1 MTLSKVL
8 AKVLGAILAACA
20 LVLLGAAGPAL
31 AKDSLTLALQLEP
44 PNLDPTSGAAVATD
58 EVVYANIFEGLVRL
72 DRDGAIKPL
81 LATYWEVA
89 PDGLTY
95 TFHLRG
101 GVRFQDGTPFDAGV
115 VQFSLERAIAPAST
129 NVQKQALSV
138 IRQVEVVDPLT
149 VRLHLT
155 QADSNLLYVLAWGD
169 AVMVSPRS
177 VATLATAPVGTG
189 PFRFSGWRRGDA
201 VTLVRNDAYWGQ
213 PAKLRQVVFKFIAD
227 PAAAFAAIRTHD
239 VDAFPDY
246 PAPEN
251 LAQLRTDL
259 SLKVISASSEG
270 EVILAINNR
279 NGPLADV
286 RVRQAIQHALDRR
299 AIIDAAMYGYGTPIG
314 SHFPPQN
321 AAYVD
326 LTGLY
331 PHDVAKAK
339 ALLAQAGYPDGFS
352 LTMKLPPPNYA
363 RRSGEIAASQLAA
376 VGIKVRIE
384 NLEWA
389 QWLDQVF
396 GRHAFDLTVVSHAEP
411 MDYDIYDRPDYYF
424 GYHSADF
431 HALMTTLKAT
441 ADEGQRTA
449 ILQQIQHR
457 IAGDAVNGFLF
468 QFPRLG
474 VFDAQLKDFWVNSP
488 TQTVDLRTA
497 YFDAPGAAGDVAVAP
512 TSRAGGIL
520 GLLAGLAV
528 AAGLIALL
536 VRFGAAYLGG
546 RAAIMALTLL
556 AASLVVF
563 AIIEVVPGD
572 PAAYM
577 LGLNAN
583 PEAVANLR
591 HQMGLEGSA
600 PQRYLAWLLGLLH
613 GDLGVSYTYQ
623 TPVAGLVA
631 ERLAVSLP
639 LATVAMALSV
649 LIGAPIGALAAARR
663 GGAAD
668 ATVMGL
674 TQIGVA
680 IPNFWFGVLLVM
692 GFSMG
697 LRWFSAGGFPGWDAG
712 LWPALKALTLPALA
726 LAAPQAAII
735 ARVTR
740 SALIDTLAEDYMRTA
755 RAKGL
760 SQGQALWRHGL
771 PNALIPL
778 LTILGLQFPFLL
790 AGSVIIENVFFLPG
804 LGRLVL
810 QAITQRDLI
819 VVQGV
824 VMLLIFAV
832 VAATFLVD
840 VAYVLV
846 DPRLRGRSRS

>member
-1 MTLSKVL
+1 VKLPRVF
-8 AKVLGAILAACA
+8 GAILAACT

-31 AKDSLTLALQLEP
+31 AKDSLTLGLQLEP

-58 EVVYANIFEGLVRL
+58 DVVYANIFEGLVRL
-72 DRDGAIKPL
+72 DPAGTVKPL
-81 LATYWEVA
+81 LATWWEVA

-95 TFHLRG
+95 TFHLRS
-101 GVRFQDGTPFDAGV
+101 GVRFQDGTPFDAGIV
-115 VQFSLERAIAPAST
+115 KFSLERAIAPSST

-149 VRLHLT
+149 VRLRLAR
-155 QADSNLLYVLAWGD
+155 ADSNLLYVLAWGD

-177 VATLATAPVGTG
+177 AASLATAPVGTG
-189 PFRFSGWRRGDA
+189 PFKLSGWRRGDA
-201 VTLVRNDAYWGQ
+201 VTLVRNDAYWGA
-213 PAKLRQVVFKFIAD
+213 PAKLRQVTFKFIAD

-251 LAQLRTDL
+251 LAQLRQDPA
-259 SLKVISASSEG
+259 LKVISASSEG
-270 EVILAINNR
+270 EVILAVNNR
-279 NGPLADV
+279 VGPLADV

-299 AIIDAAMYGYGTPIG
+299 AIIDGAMYGYGTPIG

-331 PHDVAKAK
+331 PHDIAKAK
-339 ALLAQAGYPDGFS
+339 ALLAQSGYPNGFT

-376 VGIKVRIE
+376 VGIKVKIE

-431 HALMTTLKAT
+431 HALMTALKAT
-441 ADEGQRTA
+441 TDEGQRTV
-449 ILQQIQHR
+449 ILQQIQR
-457 IAGDAVNGFLF
+457 KIAGDAVNGFLF
-468 QFPRLG
+468 QFPRMG
-474 VFDAQLKDFWVNSP
+474 VYDARLKDIFVNSP
-488 TQTVDLRTA
+488 TQTVDLHAAHFEGSSKASDNAAATSNHSG
-497 YFDAPGAAGDVAVAP
+497 GAV
-512 TSRAGGIL
+512 

-528 AAGLIALL
+528 VVGLAALL

-546 RAAIMALTLL
+546 RAASMALTLL
-556 AASLVVF
+556 AASVVVF
-563 AIIEVVPGD
+563 TIIQVVPGD

-583 PEAVANLR
+583 PDAVANLR
-591 HQMGLEGSA
+591 AQMGLEGPA
-600 PQRYLAWLLGLLH
+600 AQRYLAWLLGLLH

-639 LATVAMALSV
+639 LAAAAMVLSV
-649 LIGAPIGALAAARR
+649 VLGAPIGALAAARR
-663 GGAAD
+663 GGATDTA
-668 ATVMGL
+668 VMSL
-674 TQIGVA
+674 TQVGVA

-692 GFSMG
+692 GFSVG

-726 LAAPQAAII
+726 LAVPQAAII

-740 SALIDTLAEDYMRTA
+740 SALIDTQAEDYMRTA

-760 SQGQALWRHGL
+760 SHGQALWRHGL

-778 LTILGLQFPFLL
+778 LTILGLQFPYLL
-790 AGSVIIENVFFLPG
+790 AGSVIIENVFYLPG

-824 VMLLIFAV
+824 VMLLVFAV
-832 VAATFLVD
+832 VATTFLID

-846 DPRLRGRSRS
+846 DPRLRGRRGS

>member
-1 MTLSKVL
+1 VTLTRLLGVVL
-8 AKVLGAILAACA
+8 AAWTLALTA
-20 LVLLGAAGPAL
+20 AAGPAL
-31 AKDSLTLALQLEP
+31 AKDSLTLGLQLEP

-58 EVVYANIFEGLVRL
+58 DVVYANIFEGLVRL
-72 DRDGAIKPL
+72 DPAGVVKPL
-81 LATYWEVA
+81 LATWWEVT

-95 TFHLRG
+95 TFHLRN

-115 VQFSLERAIAPAST
+115 VKFSLERAIAPGST
-129 NVQKQALSV
+129 NVQKQALGV
-138 IRQVEVVDPLT
+138 IRRVEVVDPRT
-149 VRLHLT
+149 VRLRLA
-155 QADSNLLYVLAWGD
+155 QPDSTLLYVLAWGD
-169 AVMVSPRS
+169 AVMVSPKS
-177 VATLATAPVGTG
+177 AASLATAPIGTG
-189 PFRFSGWRRGDA
+189 PFKFSGWRRGDA
-201 VTLVRNDAYWGQ
+201 VTLVRNDGYWGA

-251 LAQLRTDL
+251 LAQLRQDPA
-259 SLKVISASSEG
+259 LKVISASSEG

-279 NGPLADV
+279 SGPLADV
-286 RVRQAIQHALDRR
+286 RVRRAIQHALDRR
-299 AIIDAAMYGYGTPIG
+299 AIIDGAMYGYGQPIG

-339 ALLAQAGYPDGFS
+339 ALLAQAGYPNGLT

-376 VGIKVRIE
+376 AGIKVKIE

-424 GYHSADF
+424 GYRNADF
-431 HALMTTLKAT
+431 HALMTALKAT
-441 ADEGQRTA
+441 TDDGQRTA
-449 ILQQIQHR
+449 ILQQIQR
-457 IAGDAVNGFLF
+457 KIADDAVNGFLF

-474 VFDAQLKDFWVNSP
+474 VYDARLKAIFVNSP
-488 TQTVDLRTA
+488 TQTVDLHAA
-497 YFDAPGAAGDVAVAP
+497 YFDTPGGVGDSASATSSPSGAV
-512 TSRAGGIL
+512 L
-520 GLLAGLAV
+520 GVIAVLAV
-528 AAGLIALL
+528 AVGLALLL

-546 RAAIMALTLL
+546 RAASMALTLL
-556 AASLVVF
+556 AASVVVF
-563 AIIEVVPGD
+563 AIIQVVPGD

-577 LGLNAN
+577 LGLNAT

-591 HQMGLEGSA
+591 AQMGLEGPA

-639 LATVAMALSV
+639 LAMLAMVLSV
-649 LIGAPIGALAAARR
+649 VIGAPIGALAAARR

-668 ATVMGL
+668 TTVMGL
-674 TQIGVA
+674 TQVGVA

-692 GFSMG
+692 AFSVG

-712 LWPALKALTLPALA
+712 LWPALKALTLPSLA
-726 LAAPQAAII
+726 LAVPQAAII

-740 SALIDTLAEDYMRTA
+740 SALIDTQAEDYMRTA

-760 SQGQALWRHGL
+760 SRGQALWRHGL

-778 LTILGLQFPFLL
+778 LTILGLQFPYLL
-790 AGSVIIENVFFLPG
+790 AGGVIIENVFYLPG

-824 VMLLIFAV
+824 VMLLVFAV
-832 VAATFLVD
+832 VATTFLID
-840 VAYVLV
+840 VGYVLV
-846 DPRLRGRSRS
+846 DPRLRGRRGS

>member
-1 MTLSKVL
+1 VRLSTLVSALLTAL
-8 AKVLGAILAACA
+8 ALLLA
-20 LVLLGAAGPAL
+20 GAASPAL

-72 DRDGAIKPL
+72 DPAGAVKPL
-81 LATYWEVA
+81 LATHWEIA

-95 TFHLRG
+95 TFHLRS

-115 VQFSLERAIAPAST
+115 VKFSLERALASGST

-138 IRQVEVVDPLT
+138 IRQVEVVDPRT
-149 VRLHLT
+149 VRLHLK
-155 QADSNLLYVLAWGD
+155 QADSNLIYVLAWGD

-177 VATLATAPVGTG
+177 AGSLATAPVGTG

-201 VTLVRNDAYWGQ
+201 VTLVRSDAYWGK
-213 PAKLRQVVFKFIAD
+213 PARLRQVVFKFIAD
-227 PAAAFAAIRTHD
+227 PAAAFAAIRGHD
-239 VDAFPDY
+239 VDAFADY

-251 LAQLRTDL
+251 LAQLRKDPT
-259 SLKVISASSEG
+259 LKVISASSEG
-270 EVILAINNR
+270 EVILAINDR
-279 NGPLADV
+279 NGPLADA
-286 RVRQAIQHALDRR
+286 RVRRAIQHALDRR
-299 AIIDAAMYGYGTPIG
+299 AIVDGAMYGYGTPIG

-321 AAYVD
+321 AAYID

-339 ALLAQAGYPDGFS
+339 ALLAQAGYPNGFS

-376 VGIKVRIE
+376 AGIKVKIE

-424 GYHSADF
+424 GYQNADF
-431 HALMTTLKAT
+431 HALMTALKAT
-441 ADEGQRTA
+441 TDEAQRA
-449 ILQQIQHR
+449 VILDQIQR
-457 IAGDAVNGFLF
+457 KIAGDAVNGFLF

-474 VFDAQLKDFWVNSP
+474 VFDARLRDFWVNSP
-488 TQTVDLRTA
+488 TQTVDLHTA
-497 YFDAPGAAGDVAVAP
+497 YFDTPDGASGPAEAVKSGRSGEILGVVAV
-512 TSRAGGIL
+512 
-520 GLLAGLAV
+520 LAV
-528 AAGLIALL
+528 AAGFAALL
-536 VRFGAAYLGG
+536 ARFGAAYLGG
-546 RAAIMALTLL
+546 RAGSMALTLL
-556 AASLVVF
+556 AASVVVF
-563 AIIEVVPGD
+563 AIIQVVPGD

-591 HQMGLEGSA
+591 HQMGLEGPV
-600 PQRYLAWLLGLLH
+600 PQRYLTWLLGMLH
-613 GDLGVSYTYQ
+613 GDFGLSYTYQ

-639 LATVAMALSV
+639 LAAAAMALSV
-649 LIGAPIGALAAARR
+649 AIGAPIGALAAARR
-663 GGAAD
+663 GGPAD
-668 ATVMGL
+668 TAVMGL
-674 TQIGVA
+674 TQVGVA
-680 IPNFWFGVLLVM
+680 IPNFWFAVLLVM
-692 GFSMG
+692 AFSTG
-697 LRWFSAGGFPGWDAG
+697 LRWFTAGGFPGWDAG

-726 LAAPQAAII
+726 LAVPQAAII

-740 SALIDTLAEDYMRTA
+740 SALIDTLGEDYMRTA

-778 LTILGLQFPFLL
+778 LTILGLQFPYLL

-824 VMLLIFAV
+824 VMLLVFAV
-832 VAATFLVD
+832 VATTFLID

-846 DPRLRGRSRS
+846 DPRLRGKRGS

>member
-1 MTLSKVL
+1 VRLPRL
-8 AKVLGAILAACA
+8 FGAILAALT

-31 AKDSLTLALQLEP
+31 AKDNLVLALQLEP

-58 EVVYANIFEGLVRL
+58 EVVHGNIFEGLVRL

-81 LATYWEVA
+81 LATYWEVT

-101 GVRFQDGTPFDAGV
+101 GVRFQDGTPFDAGIV
-115 VQFSLERAIAPAST
+115 KFSLDRALAPTST
-129 NVQKQALSV
+129 NVQKQALGV
-138 IRQVEVVDPLT
+138 IRQVEVIDPRT
-149 VRLHLT
+149 VRLHLS
-155 QADSNLLYVLAWGD
+155 QADSNLLSLLAWGD
-169 AVMVSPRS
+169 TVMVSPKS
-177 VATLATAPVGTG
+177 SGTLATAPVGTG

-201 VTLVRNDAYWGQ
+201 VTLVRNDGYWGA
-213 PAKLRQVVFKFIAD
+213 PAKLRQVTFKFIAD
-227 PAAAFAAIRTHD
+227 PAAAFAAIKTHD

-251 LAQLRTDL
+251 LAQLRADP
-259 SLKVISASSEG
+259 SLKVITASSEG
-270 EVILAINNR
+270 EVILAINSR
-279 NGPLADV
+279 SGPLADV
-286 RVRQAIQHALDRR
+286 RVRRAIQHALDRR

-321 AAYVD
+321 TAYVD
-326 LTGLY
+326 LTSLY

-339 ALLAQAGYPDGFS
+339 ALLAQAGYPNGFT

-376 VGIKVRIE
+376 VGIKVKIE

-389 QWLDQVF
+389 QWLDQVY
-396 GRHAFDLTVVSHAEP
+396 GRHAFDLSVVSHAEP
-411 MDYDIYDRPDYYF
+411 MDYGIYDKADYYF
-424 GYHSADF
+424 GYHSDAF
-431 HALMTTLKAT
+431 HGLMEALKAT
-441 ADEGQRTA
+441 TDEAQRTA
-449 ILQQIQHR
+449 ILQQIQR
-457 IAGDAVNGFLF
+457 KIADDAVNGFLF

-474 VFDAQLKDFWVNSP
+474 VFDAGLKDFWVNSP
-488 TQTVDLRTA
+488 TQTVDLHTA
-497 YFDAPGAAGDVAVAP
+497 YFDTPGAAGATTA
-512 TSRAGGIL
+512 TKTGRAGGIV
-520 GLLAGLAV
+520 GIIAGLAV
-528 AAGLIALL
+528 AAGLVALL
-536 VRFGAAYLGG
+536 ARFGAAYLGG
-546 RAAIMALTLL
+546 RAAVMAVTLL
-556 AASLVVF
+556 AASVVVF
-563 AIIEVVPGD
+563 AIIQVVPGD

-591 HQMGLEGSA
+591 HQMGLEGPA
-600 PQRYLAWLLGLLH
+600 PHRYLAWLLGMLH

-639 LATVAMALSV
+639 LAAAAMALSV
-649 LIGAPIGALAAARR
+649 LIGAPIGALAASRR
-663 GGAAD
+663 GGMAD
-668 ATVMGL
+668 TTVMGL

-692 GFSMG
+692 AFSMG
-697 LRWFSAGGFPGWDAG
+697 LRWFSAGGFPGWEAG
-712 LWPALKALTLPALA
+712 LWPALKALTLPSLA
-726 LAAPQAAII
+726 LAVPQAAII

-760 SQGQALWRHGL
+760 SSRQALWRHGL

-824 VMLLIFAV
+824 VMLLVFAV
-832 VAATFLVD
+832 VATTFLID

>member
-1 MTLSKVL
+1 VRLS
-8 AKVLGAILAACA
+8 KVLGAILAALTLA
-20 LVLLGAAGPAL
+20 LIGAAGPAM

-58 EVVYANIFEGLVRL
+58 EVVYANLFEGLVRL

-81 LATYWEVA
+81 LATWWEVA
-89 PDGLTY
+89 SDGLTY
-95 TFHLRG
+95 TFHLRD
-101 GVRFQDGTPFDAGV
+101 GVRFQDGTLFDAGV
-115 VQFSLERAIAPAST
+115 VKFSLDRALAPTST

-138 IRQVEVVDPLT
+138 IRQVEIVDPQT

-169 AVMVSPRS
+169 AVMVSPKS
-177 VATLATAPVGTG
+177 VATLATAPIGTG
-189 PFRFSGWRRGDA
+189 PFKFAGWRRGDA
-201 VTLVRNDAYWGQ
+201 VTLVRNDAYWGA

-251 LAQLRTDL
+251 LAQLRTDP

-279 NGPLADV
+279 NGPLADL
-286 RVRQAIQHALDRR
+286 RVRQALSHALDRR
-299 AIIDAAMYGYGTPIG
+299 AIIDGAMYGYGTPIG

-339 ALLAQAGYPDGFS
+339 ALLAQAGYPNGFT

-376 VGIKVRIE
+376 VGIKVKIE

-389 QWLDQVF
+389 QWLDQVY

-411 MDYDIYDRPDYYF
+411 MDYGIYDKPDYYF
-424 GYHSADF
+424 GYHSDAF
-431 HALMTTLKAT
+431 HGLMEALKAT
-441 ADEGQRTA
+441 TDEGQRTT
-449 ILQQIQHR
+449 ILQQIQR
-457 IAGDAVNGFLF
+457 KIAADAVNGFLF

-474 VFDAQLKDFWVNSP
+474 VYDARLRDIFVNSP
-488 TQTVDLRTA
+488 TLSVDLHTA
-497 YFDAPGAAGDVAVAP
+497 YFDAPGTAGDSAAKP
-512 TSRAGGIL
+512 SSRAGSVL
-520 GLLAGLAV
+520 GVVAGLAV
-528 AAGLIALL
+528 VAGLIALL
-536 VRFGAAYLGG
+536 ARFGAAYLGG
-546 RAAIMALTLL
+546 RAASMALTLL
-556 AASLVVF
+556 AASVVVF
-563 AIIEVVPGD
+563 AIIQVVPGD

-591 HQMGLEGSA
+591 HQMGLEGPA

-639 LATVAMALSV
+639 LALAAMALSV
-649 LIGAPIGALAAARR
+649 VLGAPIGALAAAKR
-663 GGAAD
+663 GGPAD
-668 ATVMGL
+668 TAVMGL
-674 TQIGVA
+674 TQVGVA

-692 GFSMG
+692 AFSMG

-712 LWPALKALTLPALA
+712 LWPALKALTLPSLA
-726 LAAPQAAII
+726 LAVPQAAII

-740 SALIDTLAEDYMRTA
+740 SALIDTQAEDYMRTA

-760 SQGQALWRHGL
+760 SGSQALWRHGL

-778 LTILGLQFPFLL
+778 LTILGLQFPYLL
-790 AGSVIIENVFFLPG
+790 AGGVIIENVFFLPG

-824 VMLLIFAV
+824 VMLLVFAV
-832 VAATFLVD
+832 VATTFLID
-840 VAYVLV
+840 IAYVLV
-846 DPRLRGRSRS
+846 DPRLRGRRGS

>member
-1 MTLSKVL
+1 VTLTRLLGVVL
-8 AKVLGAILAACA
+8 AAWTLALTA
-20 LVLLGAAGPAL
+20 AAGPAL
-31 AKDSLTLALQLEP
+31 AKDSLTLGLQLEP

-58 EVVYANIFEGLVRL
+58 DVVYANIFEGLVRL
-72 DRDGAIKPL
+72 DPAGVVKPL
-81 LATYWEVA
+81 LATWWEVT

-95 TFHLRG
+95 TFHLRN

-115 VQFSLERAIAPAST
+115 VKFSLERAIAPGST
-129 NVQKQALSV
+129 NVQKQALGV
-138 IRQVEVVDPLT
+138 IRRVEVVDQRT
-149 VRLHLT
+149 VRLRLA
-155 QADSNLLYVLAWGD
+155 QPDSTLIYVLAWGD
-169 AVMVSPRS
+169 AVMVSPKS
-177 VATLATAPVGTG
+177 AAALATAPIGTG
-189 PFRFSGWRRGDA
+189 PFKFGGWRRGDA
-201 VTLVRNDAYWGQ
+201 VTLVRNDGYWGA

-251 LAQLRTDL
+251 LAQLRQDPA
-259 SLKVISASSEG
+259 LKVISASSEG

-279 NGPLADV
+279 SGPLADV

-299 AIIDAAMYGYGTPIG
+299 AIIDGAMYGYGQPIG

-339 ALLAQAGYPDGFS
+339 ALLAQAGYPNGLT

-376 VGIKVRIE
+376 AGIKVKIE

-424 GYHSADF
+424 GYRNADF
-431 HALMTTLKAT
+431 HALMTALKAT
-441 ADEGQRTA
+441 TDDGQRTA
-449 ILQQIQHR
+449 ILQQVQR
-457 IAGDAVNGFLF
+457 KIADEAVNGFLF

-474 VFDAQLKDFWVNSP
+474 VYDARLKAIFVNSP
-488 TQTVDLRTA
+488 TQTVDLHAA
-497 YFDAPGAAGDVAVAP
+497 YFDAPGGVGDSAATTSSPAGAALGVIAV
-512 TSRAGGIL
+512 
-520 GLLAGLAV
+520 LAV
-528 AAGLIALL
+528 AVGLALLL

-546 RAAIMALTLL
+546 RAASMALTLL
-556 AASLVVF
+556 AASVVVF
-563 AIIEVVPGD
+563 AIIQVVPGD

-577 LGLNAN
+577 LGLNAT

-591 HQMGLEGSA
+591 AQMGLEGPA
-600 PQRYLAWLLGLLH
+600 LQRYLAWLLGLLR

-639 LATVAMALSV
+639 LAMLAMVLSV
-649 LIGAPIGALAAARR
+649 VLGAPIGALAAAKR

-668 ATVMGL
+668 TTVMGL
-674 TQIGVA
+674 TQVGVA

-692 GFSMG
+692 AFSVG

-712 LWPALKALTLPALA
+712 LWPALKALTLPSLA
-726 LAAPQAAII
+726 LAVPQAAII

-740 SALIDTLAEDYMRTA
+740 SALIDTQAEDYMRTA

-760 SQGQALWRHGL
+760 SRGQALWRHGL

-778 LTILGLQFPFLL
+778 LTILGLQFPYLL
-790 AGSVIIENVFFLPG
+790 AGGVIIENVFYLPG

-824 VMLLIFAV
+824 VMLLVFAV
-832 VAATFLVD
+832 VATTFLID
-840 VAYVLV
+840 VGYVLV
-846 DPRLRGRSRS
+846 DPRLRGRRGS

>member
-1 MTLSKVL
+1 MKLPRVF
-8 AKVLGAILAACA
+8 GAILAAWT

-58 EVVYANIFEGLVRL
+58 DVVYANIFEGLVRL
-72 DRDGAIKPL
+72 DPAGTVKPL
-81 LATYWEVA
+81 LAAWWEVA

-95 TFHLRG
+95 TFHLRS
-101 GVRFQDGTPFDAGV
+101 GVRFQDGTPFEAGV
-115 VQFSLERAIAPAST
+115 VKFSLDRAIAPSST

-138 IRQVEVVDPLT
+138 IRQVEVIDPLI
-149 VRLHLT
+149 VRLHLA

-177 VATLATAPVGTG
+177 AASLATAPVGTG
-189 PFRFSGWRRGDA
+189 PFKFSGWRRGDA
-201 VTLVRNDAYWGQ
+201 VTLVRNDAYWGAS
-213 PAKLRQVVFKFIAD
+213 AKLRQVTFKFIAD

-251 LAQLRTDL
+251 LAELRQDPA
-259 SLKVISASSEG
+259 LKVISASSEG

-279 NGPLADV
+279 SGPLADV

-299 AIIDAAMYGYGTPIG
+299 AIIDGAMYGYGTPIG

-331 PHDVAKAK
+331 PHDVARAK
-339 ALLAQAGYPDGFS
+339 ALLAQAGYPNGFT

-376 VGIKVRIE
+376 VGIKVKIE

-424 GYHSADF
+424 GYHSVDF

-441 ADEGQRTA
+441 TDEGQRTV
-449 ILQQIQHR
+449 ILQQIQRR

-468 QFPRLG
+468 QFPRMG
-474 VFDAQLKDFWVNSP
+474 VYDTRLKDIFVNSP
-488 TQTVDLRTA
+488 TQTVDLHAAHFEGSGEALDNVATTSNHSG
-497 YFDAPGAAGDVAVAP
+497 GAV
-512 TSRAGGIL
+512 

-528 AAGLIALL
+528 VIGLAALL
-536 VRFGAAYLGG
+536 VWFGAAYLGA
-546 RAAIMALTLL
+546 RAASMALTLL
-556 AASLVVF
+556 AASVVVF
-563 AIIEVVPGD
+563 AIIQVVPGD

-583 PEAVANLR
+583 PEALANLR
-591 HQMGLEGSA
+591 AQIGLEGPA
-600 PQRYLAWLLGLLH
+600 PQRYLAWLLGLLR

-623 TPVAGLVA
+623 TSVAGLVA

-639 LATVAMALSV
+639 LAAAAMMLSV
-649 LIGAPIGALAAARR
+649 ALGAPIGALAATRR
-663 GGAAD
+663 GGPAD
-668 ATVMGL
+668 TAVMGL
-674 TQIGVA
+674 TQVGVA

-692 GFSMG
+692 GFSVG

-712 LWPALKALTLPALA
+712 LWPALKALTLPSLA
-726 LAAPQAAII
+726 LAVPQAAII

-740 SALIDTLAEDYMRTA
+740 SALIDTQAEDYMRTA

-760 SQGQALWRHGL
+760 SRAQALWRHGL

-778 LTILGLQFPFLL
+778 LTILGLQFPYLL
-790 AGSVIIENVFFLPG
+790 AGSVIIENVFYLPG

-824 VMLLIFAV
+824 VMLLVFAV
-832 VAATFLVD
+832 VATTFLID

-846 DPRLRGRSRS
+846 DPRLRGRRGS

>member
-1 MTLSKVL
+1 MRLSK
-8 AKVLGAILAACA
+8 ALGALLVAWT

-58 EVVYANIFEGLVRL
+58 EVVYANVFEGLVRQ

-81 LATYWEVA
+81 LATWWEIS

-95 TFHLRG
+95 VFHLRS

-115 VQFSLERAIAPAST
+115 VKFSLERAIAPSST
-129 NVQKQALSV
+129 NVQKQALGV
-138 IRQVEVVDPLT
+138 IRQVEVIDPHT
-149 VRLHLT
+149 VRLRLT
-155 QADSNLLYVLAWGD
+155 QADSNLIYVLAWGD
-169 AVMVSPRS
+169 AVMVSPKS
-177 VATLATAPVGTG
+177 AASLAVAPIGTG
-189 PFRFSGWRRGDA
+189 PFRFEGWRRGDA
-201 VTLVRNDAYWGQ
+201 VTLVRNDAYWGE
-213 PAKLRQVVFKFIAD
+213 PAKLRQVTFKFIAD
-227 PAAAFAAIRTHD
+227 PAAAFAAIKTHD
-239 VDAFPDY
+239 VDAFADY

-251 LAQLRTDL
+251 LPQLRADP
-259 SLKVISASSEG
+259 SLKVIAASSEG

-286 RVRQAIQHALDRR
+286 RVRRAIQHALDRR
-299 AIIDAAMYGYGTPIG
+299 AIIDGAMYGYGVPIG
-314 SHFPPQN
+314 SHFLPQN

-331 PHDVAKAK
+331 PHDVTMAK
-339 ALLAQAGYPDGFS
+339 ALLAQAGYPDGFT

-376 VGIKVRIE
+376 VGIKVKIE

-389 QWLDQVF
+389 QWLDQVL

-424 GYHSADF
+424 GYHSAEF
-431 HALMTTLKAT
+431 HALMTALKAT
-441 ADEGQRTA
+441 TDEGQRTA
-449 ILQQIQHR
+449 ILQQIQR
-457 IAGDAVNGFLF
+457 KIADDAVNGFLF

-474 VFDAQLKDFWVNSP
+474 VFDARLKDFWVNSP
-488 TQTVDLRTA
+488 TRIVDLHTA
-497 YFDAPGAAGDVAVAP
+497 YFDAPGAADDSAVAKSGP
-512 TSRAGGIL
+512 TGRLLGVGAALAAIAGFAA
-520 GLLAGLAV
+520 LLA
-528 AAGLIALL
+528 
-536 VRFGAAYLGG
+536 RFGAAYLGG
-546 RAAIMALTLL
+546 RAAAMALTLL
-556 AASLVVF
+556 AASVVVF
-563 AIIEVVPGD
+563 AIIQVVPGD

-577 LGLNAN
+577 LGLNAT

-591 HQMGLEGSA
+591 RQMGLEGSA
-600 PQRYLAWLLGLLH
+600 PERYLAWVLGLLR
-613 GDLGVSYTYQ
+613 GDLGLSYTYQ

-639 LATVAMALSV
+639 LALLAMALSV
-649 LIGAPIGALAAARR
+649 AIGAPVGALAAARR
-663 GGAAD
+663 GGPAD

-680 IPNFWFGVLLVM
+680 IPNFWFAVLLVM

-697 LRWFSAGGFPGWDAG
+697 LRWFSAGGFPGWEAG
-712 LWPALKALTLPALA
+712 LWPALRALA
-726 LAAPQAAII
+726 LPCLALAVPQAAII

-740 SALIDTLAEDYMRTA
+740 SALIDTLGEDYMRTA

-760 SQGQALWRHGL
+760 SAGQALWRHGL

-778 LTILGLQFPFLL
+778 LTILGLQFPYLL
-790 AGSVIIENVFFLPG
+790 AGGVIIENVFFLPG

-824 VMLLIFAV
+824 VMLLVFAV
-832 VAATFLVD
+832 VATNFLID
-840 VAYVLV
+840 VGYVLV
-846 DPRLRGRSRS
+846 DPRLRGRRS

>member
-1 MTLSKVL
+1 VKLSQ
-8 AKVLGAILAACA
+8 VLGAILAALT
-20 LVLLGAAGPAL
+20 LVLLGAAAPAL

-58 EVVYANIFEGLVRL
+58 EVVHGNIFEGLVRL
-72 DRDGAIKPL
+72 DRDGAVKPL
-81 LATYWEVA
+81 LATWWEVA

-95 TFHLRG
+95 TFHLRD
-101 GVRFQDGTPFDAGV
+101 GVRFQDGTPFDANTV
-115 VQFSLERAIAPAST
+115 KFSLDRAIAPTST

-138 IRQVEVVDPLT
+138 IRQVEIVDPRT

-155 QADSNLLYVLAWGD
+155 QADSNLLSVLAWGD

-177 VATLATAPVGTG
+177 ASALATAPIGTG
-189 PFRFSGWRRGDA
+189 PFKFAGWRRGDA
-201 VTLVRNDAYWGQ
+201 VTLVRNDAYWGS

-227 PAAAFAAIRTHD
+227 PAAAFAAIKTHD

-251 LAQLRTDL
+251 LAQLRADP

-270 EVILAINNR
+270 EVILAINSR
-279 NGPLADV
+279 SGPLADV
-286 RVRQAIQHALDRR
+286 RVRRAIQHALDRR
-299 AIIDAAMYGYGTPIG
+299 AIIDGAMYGYGTPIG

-321 AAYVD
+321 ASYVD

-339 ALLAQAGYPDGFS
+339 ALLAQAGYPNGLT

-376 VGIKVRIE
+376 VGIKVKIE

-389 QWLDQVF
+389 QWLDQVY
-396 GRHAFDLTVVSHAEP
+396 GRHAFDLSVVSHAEP
-411 MDYDIYDRPDYYF
+411 MDYGIYDKTDYYF
-424 GYHSADF
+424 GYHSDAF
-431 HALMTTLKAT
+431 HGLIETLKAT
-441 ADEGQRTA
+441 TDEGQRTVV
-449 ILQQIQHR
+449 LQQIQR
-457 IAGDAVNGFLF
+457 KIADDAVNGFLF

-474 VFDAQLKDFWVNSP
+474 VFDARLKDFWVNSP
-488 TQTVDLRTA
+488 TQTVDLHAA
-497 YFDAPGAAGDVAVAP
+497 YFDGPGAGGEAATTR
-512 TSRAGGIL
+512 TSGAGGIF
-520 GLLAGLAV
+520 GIVAGLALV
-528 AAGLIALL
+528 AGLVALL
-536 VRFGAAYLGG
+536 ARFGAAYLGG

-563 AIIEVVPGD
+563 AIIQVVPGD

-591 HQMGLEGSA
+591 HQMGLEGPA
-600 PQRYLAWLLGLLH
+600 PQRYLAWLLGMLH

-639 LATVAMALSV
+639 LALAAMVLSV

-663 GGAAD
+663 GGVAD
-668 ATVMGL
+668 TTVMGL

-712 LWPALKALTLPALA
+712 LWPALKALTLPSLA
-726 LAAPQAAII
+726 LAVPQAAII

-760 SQGQALWRHGL
+760 SRGQALWRHGL

-824 VMLLIFAV
+824 VMLLVFAV
-832 VAATFLVD
+832 VATTFLID

-846 DPRLRGRSRS
+846 DPRLRGRSRP

>member
-1 MTLSKVL
+1 VRLS
-8 AKVLGAILAACA
+8 KVLGAILAALTLA
-20 LVLLGAAGPAL
+20 LLGAAGPVL

-58 EVVYANIFEGLVRL
+58 EVVYANIFEGLVRQ
-72 DRDGAIKPL
+72 DRDGAVKPL
-81 LATYWEVA
+81 LATYWEVS

-95 TFHLRG
+95 TFHLRT
-101 GVRFQDGTPFDAGV
+101 GVRFQDGAPFDADV
-115 VQFSLERAIAPAST
+115 VKFSLERAVAPTST

-138 IRQVEVVDPLT
+138 IRQVEVVDPQT
-149 VRLHLT
+149 VRLHLS

-169 AVMVSPRS
+169 AVMVSPKS
-177 VATLATAPVGTG
+177 FGALATAPVGTG
-189 PFRFSGWRRGDA
+189 PFKFAGWRRGDA
-201 VTLVRNDAYWGQ
+201 VTLVRNDAYWGRA
-213 PAKLRQVVFKFIAD
+213 AKLRRVVFKFIGD

-251 LAQLRTDL
+251 LAQLRTDP
-259 SLKVISASSEG
+259 SLKVITASSEG

-279 NGPLADV
+279 AGPLADV
-286 RVRQAIQHALDRR
+286 RVRRAIQYALDRR
-299 AIIDAAMYGYGTPIG
+299 AIIDGAMYGYGTPIG

-321 AAYVD
+321 ATYVD

-331 PHDVAKAK
+331 PHDLAKAK
-339 ALLAQAGYPDGFS
+339 ALLTEAGYPNGVS

-376 VGIKVRIE
+376 AGIKVKIE

-389 QWLDQVF
+389 QWLDQVY
-396 GRHAFDLTVVSHAEP
+396 GRHAFDLSIVSHAEP
-411 MDYDIYDRPDYYF
+411 MDYGIYDKADYYF
-424 GYHSADF
+424 GYHSDAF
-431 HALMTTLKAT
+431 HGLMETLKAT
-441 ADEGQRTA
+441 TDEGRRA
-449 ILQQIQHR
+449 DILRQIQR
-457 IAGDAVNGFLF
+457 KIADDAVNGFLF

-474 VFDAQLKDFWVNSP
+474 VFDARLKDFWINSP
-488 TQTVDLRTA
+488 SQTVDLRTA
-497 YFDAPGAAGDVAVAP
+497 WFDAPGASADDETVK
-512 TSRAGGIL
+512 AGGGLGAIL
-520 GLLAGLAV
+520 PALAALAVVVGFVTLLA
-528 AAGLIALL
+528 
-536 VRFGAAYLGG
+536 RFGAAYLGG
-546 RAAIMALTLL
+546 RAVIMALTLL
-556 AASLVVF
+556 AASVVVF
-563 AIIEVVPGD
+563 AIIQVVPGD

-591 HQMGLEGSA
+591 HQMGLEGPA

-631 ERLAVSLP
+631 ERLVVSLP
-639 LATVAMALSV
+639 LALLSMALSV

-668 ATVMGL
+668 AAVMGL

-692 GFSMG
+692 VFSTS

-726 LAAPQAAII
+726 LAAPQAAIL

-760 SQGQALWRHGL
+760 SPSQALWRHGL

-790 AGSVIIENVFFLPG
+790 AGGVIIENVFFLPG

-824 VMLLIFAV
+824 VMLLVFAV
-832 VAATFLVD
+832 VATTFLID

-846 DPRLRGRSRS
+846 DPRLRGRTRP

>member
-1 MTLSKVL
+1 MKLSRLISV
-8 AKVLGAILAACA
+8 ILAAWA
-20 LVLLGAAGPAL
+20 LVLVGATAPAQ
-31 AKDSLTLALQLEP
+31 AKDTLTLALQLEP

-72 DRDGAIKPL
+72 DASGAVKPL
-81 LATYWEVA
+81 LATFWEIS

-95 TFHLRG
+95 TFHLRS
-101 GVRFQDGTPFDAGV
+101 GVRFQDGAPFDAAAAK
-115 VQFSLERAIAPAST
+115 FSLDRAITPGST
-129 NVQKQALSV
+129 NVQKQALGV
-138 IRQVEVVDPLT
+138 IRQVEAVDPRTL
-149 VRLHLT
+149 RLHLA
-155 QADSNLLYVLAWGD
+155 QADSNLLYVLALGD
-169 AVMVSPRS
+169 TVMVSPKS
-177 VATLATAPVGTG
+177 ASTLATAPIGTG

-201 VTLVRNDAYWGQ
+201 VTLIRNDAYWGE
-213 PAKLRQVVFKFIAD
+213 PARLRQVVFKFIGD
-227 PAAAFAAIRTHD
+227 PAAALAAIRSHD

-251 LAQLRTDL
+251 LAQLRADP
-259 SLKVISASSEG
+259 SLKVISGSSEG

-279 NGPLADV
+279 AGPLADV

-299 AIIDAAMYGYGTPIG
+299 AIIDGAMYGYGTPIG

-326 LTGLY
+326 LTGLR

-339 ALLAQAGYPDGFS
+339 TLLAEAGYPNGFT
-352 LTMKLPPPNYA
+352 LVMKLPPPNYA

-376 VGIKVRIE
+376 VGVKVKIE

-431 HALMTTLKAT
+431 HALMTALKAT
-441 ADEGQRTA
+441 SDEGQRTA
-449 ILQQIQHR
+449 ILQQIQR
-457 IAGDAVNGFLF
+457 KIADDAVNGFLF

-474 VFDAQLKDFWVNSP
+474 VFDARLKDFWVNSS
-488 TQTVDLRTA
+488 TLTVDLRTA
-497 YFDAPGAAGDVAVAP
+497 YFDAPGSSSSGAITGQGKGAAVLGLVGAGVLAAGFA
-512 TSRAGGIL
+512 L
-520 GLLAGLAV
+520 LLA
-528 AAGLIALL
+528 
-536 VRFGAAYLGG
+536 RFGAAYLGG
-546 RAAIMALTLL
+546 RATVMALTLL
-556 AASLVVF
+556 AASVVVF
-563 AIIEVVPGD
+563 AIIQVVPGD

-591 HQMGLEGSA
+591 HQMGLEGA
-600 PQRYLAWLLGLLH
+600 PPQRYLAWLAGMLRGDFGL
-613 GDLGVSYTYQ
+613 SYTYQ
-623 TPVAGLVA
+623 TPVAGLLA

-639 LATVAMALSV
+639 LALLAMVLSIV
-649 LIGAPIGALAAARR
+649 LGAPIGALAAARR
-663 GGAAD
+663 GRVAD
-668 ATVMGL
+668 TTVMGL
-674 TQIGVA
+674 TQVGVA
-680 IPNFWFGVLLVM
+680 IPNFWYGVLLVM
-692 GFSMG
+692 IFSTG
-697 LRWFSAGGFPGWDAG
+697 LRWFSAGGFPGWEAG
-712 LWPALKALTLPALA
+712 LGPALKALVLPSLA
-726 LAAPQAAII
+726 LAVPQAAII

-755 RAKGL
+755 QAKGL
-760 SQGQALWRHGL
+760 SSRQALWRHGL

-824 VMLLIFAV
+824 VMLLVFAV
-832 VAATFLVD
+832 VATTFLID

-846 DPRLRGRSRS
+846 DPRLRERRR

>member
-1 MTLSKVL
+1 VRLSK
-8 AKVLGAILAACA
+8 ALGAILAALTLA
-20 LVLLGAAGPAL
+20 LFGAAGPAL

-81 LATYWEVA
+81 LATWWEVS

-95 TFHLRG
+95 TFHLRD
-101 GVRFQDGTPFDAGV
+101 GVRFQDGTPFDASV
-115 VQFSLERAIAPAST
+115 VRFSLERALAPSST

-138 IRQVEVVDPLT
+138 IRQVEVVDPRT
-149 VRLHLT
+149 VRLHLG

-177 VATLATAPVGTG
+177 VATLATAPIGTG
-189 PFRFSGWRRGDA
+189 PFKFTGWRRGDA
-201 VTLVRNDAYWGQ
+201 VTLTRNDAYWGA

-251 LAQLRTDL
+251 LAQLRTDP
-259 SLKVISASSEG
+259 SLKVVSASSEG

-286 RVRQAIQHALDRR
+286 RVRRAIQQALDRR
-299 AIIDAAMYGYGTPIG
+299 AIIDGAMYGYGTPIG

-331 PHDVAKAK
+331 PHDVARAK
-339 ALLAQAGYPDGFS
+339 ALLAQAGYPNGFP

-363 RRSGEIAASQLAA
+363 RRSGEIIASQLAT
-376 VGIKVRIE
+376 VGIKVKIE

-389 QWLDQVF
+389 QWLDQVY
-396 GRHAFDLTVVSHAEP
+396 GRHAFDLSVVSHAEP
-411 MDYDIYDRPDYYF
+411 MDYGIYDKADYYF
-424 GYHSADF
+424 GYHSDAF
-431 HALMTTLKAT
+431 HGLMEALKAT
-441 ADEGQRTA
+441 TDEAQRTT
-449 ILQQIQHR
+449 ILQQVQR
-457 IAGDAVNGFLF
+457 KIADDAVNGFLF

-474 VFDAQLKDFWVNSP
+474 VYDARLRDIFVNSP
-488 TQTVDLRTA
+488 TLSVDLHTA
-497 YFDAPGAAGDVAVAP
+497 YFDTPGATPDGAVR
-512 TSRAGGIL
+512 TSTATG
-520 GLLAGLAV
+520 AGLGIVVSLVVV
-528 AAGLIALL
+528 AGFIALL
-536 VRFGAAYLGG
+536 IRFGAAYLGG
-546 RAAIMALTLL
+546 RAVSMALTLL
-556 AASLVVF
+556 AASVVVF
-563 AIIEVVPGD
+563 AIIQVVPGD

-591 HQMGLEGSA
+591 HQMGLEGPA

-623 TPVAGLVA
+623 TPVAGLMA
-631 ERLAVSLP
+631 ERLAVSVP
-639 LATVAMALSV
+639 LAMLAMGLSV

-663 GGAAD
+663 GGVAD

-692 GFSMG
+692 AFSMG

-712 LWPALKALTLPALA
+712 LWPALKALALPSVALA
-726 LAAPQAAII
+726 VPQAAIL

-740 SALIDTLAEDYMRTA
+740 SALIDTQAEDYMRTA

-760 SQGQALWRHGL
+760 SRGQTLWRHGL

-824 VMLLIFAV
+824 VMLLVFAV
-832 VAATFLVD
+832 VATTFLID
-840 VAYVLV
+840 IAYVLV